1 MMGTLVVKGLKGLKP
16 MMRIFNFLYIFVW
29 FSVSHIA
36 RFFYLLY
43 FRKCSVVHIVF
54 SQISQKF
61 AGPNPNLW
69 LDGARETKIYL
80 ILPVG
85 SMTLKIA
92 LKKMSNCHYIK
103 SCPYSEFFWSV
114 FSGIWTEY
122 GDLRSKSP
130 YSVQMRENAD
140 QKNSEYG
147 HFLRSV

>member
-1 MMGTLVVKGLKGLKP
+1 
-16 MMRIFNFLYIFVW
+16 
-29 FSVSHIA
+29 
-36 RFFYLLY
+36 
-43 FRKCSVVHIVF
+43 
-54 SQISQKF
+54 
-61 AGPNPNLW
+61 
-69 LDGARETKIYL
+69 
-80 ILPVG
+80 
-85 SMTLKIA
+85 MTLKIA